1 MVELGGELAEGE
13 VDEAV
18 GLDNLVDHHVV
29 GVVAELPCPD
39 FELLDVAEAG
49 VFGGLADGEDGVE
62 EVVELLGSGEVVL
75 GDGTGEASLGRMC
88 DYQDGPA
95 VAFLEVDQLHH
106 EDAGIGA
113 FVGVSAEVAEVVDDG
128 DLAVELEHGGLDVL
142 EDPLFESVDI

>member
-1 MVELGGELAEGE
+1 VVELRSELAEGE

-18 GLDNLVDHHVV
+18 GLDDLVDHHVV
-29 GVVAELPCPD
+29 GVVTELPCPD

-75 GDGTGEASLGRMC
+75 GDGAGEAALGRVG
-88 DYQDGPA
+88 DDQDGPA

-106 EDAGIGA
+106 EDAGVGA

-142 EDPLFESVDI
+142 EDPLFEAIDI